1 MAETPIRTIKPG
13 LRCTCRR
20 TCAKATAASDTEP
33 TPSCVPPRT
42 EIAAGAASD
51 TSREPPGLLEQESEL
66 RPAQT
71 ARLRAFMANAHLA
84 FEVTAPTAGVVEQV
98 LVAKGQTV
106 DAGQPLAR

>member
-1 MAETPIRTIKPG
+1 MRQGHRSKRYGADAK
-13 LRCTCRR
+13 LR
-20 TCAKATAASDTEP
+20 AAAH
-33 TPSCVPPRT
+33 R
-42 EIAAGAASD
+42 
-51 TSREPPGLLEQESEL
+51 SREPPGLLEQEGEL
-66 RPAQT
+66 WPTQA